1 MARTIQTTLTLD
13 RDLVEAARDR
23 AAETGSTLDQ
33 LVSRL
38 LRERLASDNDAPN
51 PPEYRNGILLLP
63 GRSPDTKV
71 TVDDVNAILDAPE

>member
-1 MARTIQTTLTLD
+1 MPGTIQTTLTLD
-13 RDLVEAARDR
+13 QDLVEAARDR

-38 LRERLASDNDAPN
+38 LRERLASDDHEPSQ
-51 PPEYRNGILLLP
+51 PEYRNGILLLP
-63 GRSPDTKV
+63 GRSPETRV